1 MSGVSLSIAAWGL
14 VTGVAMVQSGLSVP
28 MALMMSA
35 PLSGLEA
42 FIMIAGLAGITA
54 LTRAF
59 FLFSDRELVL
69 PDWIRR
75 GLRYVPLA
83 ALAAVVV
90 PDVVMTQGQLIS
102 TWQDARLYAV
112 LASTLCY
119 FWRGGILRTI
129 VSGMGVLVPLKL
141 ILGW

>member
-1 MSGVSLSIAAWGL
+1 
-14 VTGVAMVQSGLSVP
+14 
-28 MALMMSA
+28 MSA

-42 FIMIAGLAGITA
+42 FVTIAGLTGITV

-69 PDWIRR
+69 PDWVRR
-75 GLRYVPLA
+75 GLRYAPLA

-90 PDVVMTQGQLIS
+90 PEVVMTQGQLIS

-112 LASTLCY
+112 LASTLYY
-119 FWRGGILRTI
+119 FWRGGILGTI
-129 VSGMGVLVPLKL
+129 ISGMLVLVPLKL

>member
-1 MSGVSLSIAAWGL
+1 
-14 VTGVAMVQSGLSVP
+14 
-28 MALMMSA
+28 MSA
-35 PLSGLEA
+35 PLSGVEA
-42 FIMIAGLAGITA
+42 FITIAGLTAITV

-69 PDWIRR
+69 PGWIRR
-75 GLRYVPLA
+75 GLRYAPLA

-90 PDVVMTQGQLIS
+90 PEVVMTQGQLIG

-112 LASTLCY
+112 LASTLY
-119 FWRGGILRTI
+119 YIWRGGILGTI
-129 VSGMGVLVPLKL
+129 ISGMLVLVPLKL